1 MDKQHIYDEFSDQ
14 ELLHYLG
21 QDDYRAFTTLYQRYI
36 DVLFPYSRSLNLDE
50 MDADDS
56 IQEVFTHLWLRRSTL
71 QIDNLSAWLFMSI
84 RKQMLYQLRKKKYR
98 DRYVASAAA
107 YISPFYDSVLEVL
120 HEKELQQYIQ
130 QEIAKLPP
138 RMQEIF
144 RMSRMEY
151 LSHKQIAE
159 KLGLSETTVR
169 KQISNVLKI
178 FRYKLGRIDAG
189 IIILL
194 ASITH
199 KNNF

>member
-84 RKQMLYQLRKKKYR
+84 RKQMLYQVRKKIY
-98 DRYVASAAA
+98 DQEAAKKTNTK
-107 YISPFYDSVLEVL
+107 ISRRSLYSGGATPVGTL
-120 HEKELQQYIQ
+120 
-130 QEIAKLPP
+130 
-138 RMQEIF
+138 
-144 RMSRMEY
+144 
-151 LSHKQIAE
+151 
-159 KLGLSETTVR
+159 
-169 KQISNVLKI
+169 
-178 FRYKLGRIDAG
+178 AG
-189 IIILL
+189 KT
-194 ASITH
+194 A
-199 KNNF
+199 